1 MTKPV
6 LVTGGSGML
15 GAHILRHLLS
25 AGFTDITAT
34 YHQHENNIPAD
45 LREYIRWEPLALP
58 DLGAVNDLVQGHAYV
73 IHNAGFISYRKS
85 DKATLLDVNQEGT
98 RQIANA
104 CLAEQT
110 EHLIYIGSIASL
122 GKEKNGVTLN
132 ELSPWLDNGFST
144 NYGLSK
150 YLGELEVWRAHG
162 EGLPV
167 SVVLPSLV
175 IGSGPMA
182 STSMQMVHRVEHA
195 PPFYPGGQTGFI
207 AANDIASFIT
217 MLLQKEITGERWL
230 MSAADLSYQKLYAI
244 IQEALGAQRKFR
256 MAPKVLSG
264 IYLRLSSLFSSQRL
278 GPELLNQTYATFFYD
293 GKKTLRV
300 EGFEY
305 SDVEVA
311 LKRLVEEYREI
322 SHATT
327 QRSQR

>member
-25 AGFTDITAT
+25 SGYTSITAT

-45 LREYIRWEPLALP
+45 LRDTIRWELLALP
-58 DLGAVNDLVQGHAYV
+58 DLTAVNDLVQGHAYV

-85 DKATLLDVNQEGT
+85 DKAKLLDVNQEGT
-98 RQIANA
+98 RQIVNA
-104 CLAEQT
+104 CLAENT

-122 GKEKNGVTLN
+122 GKEKNGVVLN
-132 ELSPWLDNGFST
+132 ELSPWLDNTYST

-167 SVVLPSLV
+167 SVILPSLV
-175 IGSGPMA
+175 IGSGPME
-182 STSMQMVHRVEHA
+182 STSMQMVHRIVHK

-207 AANDIASFIT
+207 AADDIASFIM
-217 MLLQKEITGERWL
+217 MLLSTAKTGERWL
-230 MSAADLSYQKLYAI
+230 LSAEDLTYQQLYSI
-244 IQEALGAQRKFR
+244 IKNELGSTRTFRK
-256 MAPKVLSG
+256 APKLLSG
-264 IYLRLSSLFSSQRL
+264 IYLKIASLLSSKGL
-278 GPELLNQTYATFFYD
+278 GPELLNQTYGQFFYD
-293 GKKTLRV
+293 GKKSAGV

-305 SDVEVA
+305 SDVKVA
-311 LKRLVEEYREI
+311 LNKLVEEYLGITRMG
-322 SHATT
+322 
-327 QRSQR
+327 